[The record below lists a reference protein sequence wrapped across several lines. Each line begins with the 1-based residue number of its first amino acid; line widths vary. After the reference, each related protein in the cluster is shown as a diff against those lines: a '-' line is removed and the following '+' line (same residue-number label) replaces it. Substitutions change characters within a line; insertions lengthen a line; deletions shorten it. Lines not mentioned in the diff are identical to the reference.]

1 MINFILL
8 DIFPNNPQ
16 PTHNHNMNTEL
27 TIPAAF
33 YDSLY
38 EKGISVPQEQEIR
51 HKGKGKQYLIDT
63 KDPYFPTLLGYAR
76 THHGVVVGR
85 TAMHAAATNLITS
98 LEKQGFDTGEV
109 IIKREPKAVTRKTNA
124 IGDRRNLIVTI
135 TPEGDLILRPAGR
148 RKSVSISLSAVYSL
162 AVNAEARQA
171 IRAQQKARKE
181 KRMARRAERDAAV
194 LAFKANPT
202 SITL

>member
-1 MINFILL
+1 
-8 DIFPNNPQ
+8 
-16 PTHNHNMNTEL
+16 MNTEL

-51 HKGKGKQYLIDT
+51 RKGKGKQYIIESNDQHLSMMVVHARQQFKLVGNPHAENLLRALERQGIDT
-63 KDPYFPTLLGYAR
+63 GADLPVRKA
-76 THHGVVVGR
+76 
-85 TAMHAAATNLITS
+85 
-98 LEKQGFDTGEV
+98 
-109 IIKREPKAVTRKTNA
+109 KAVTRKTNA